1 MPMDFLDNLGIG
13 IYFVIFFGK
22 ILEVTFATLRN
33 VLINRGERKIG
44 TIIAFFEVII
54 WIYVTGTVLAG
65 FQEDLLR
72 VLVFA
77 LAFASGNYLGSWL
90 EGKLAFGLCSIQVIV
105 PDNEESIHLIHV
117 LRENGFAVTLLK
129 GQGKDGVR
137 DLLVLHLL
145 RKRIPKATQLIQDNL
160 ANAVIIINDVKT
172 LKGGYIK

>member
-1 MPMDFLDNLGIG
+1 MDFLDNLGIG

-105 PDNEESIHLIHV
+105 PDNEESMHLIHV
-117 LRENGFAVTLLK
+117 LREKNFAVTLLK

>member
-1 MPMDFLDNLGIG
+1 MPMDFLDNIGIG

-22 ILEVTFATLRN
+22 ILEVTFATVRN

-54 WIYVTGTVLAG
+54 WIFITGTVLAG

-105 PDNEESIHLIHV
+105 PDNEASMHLIGV